1 MYALYISVF
10 YPFFT
15 QLVNVAVQGHW
26 GMNAIQFPAN
36 VNAKRTEQDATVNNV
51 HQD

>member
-1 MYALYISVF
+1 MHCIFLYFI
-10 YPFFT
+10 FFT
-15 QLVNVAVQGHW
+15 QLVNVAVQAHW

-36 VNAKRTEQDATVNNV
+36 VNVKRTEQDATVNNV